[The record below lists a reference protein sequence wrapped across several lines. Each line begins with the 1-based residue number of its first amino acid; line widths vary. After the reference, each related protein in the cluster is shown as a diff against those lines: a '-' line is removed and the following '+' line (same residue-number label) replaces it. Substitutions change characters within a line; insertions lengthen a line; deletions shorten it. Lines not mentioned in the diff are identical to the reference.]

1 MKIIDLYDPQRVN
14 RVPDDSEIL
23 LKSGDFDFEEFLI
36 KKIELRHYIEKCDKN
51 LGPYSLITSYVET
64 DKGSVEMIYDEGF
77 RGDNSFVKTVQ
88 FLVSTLGIS
97 GLILRAIIT
106 LRENIARQNS

>member
-36 KKIELRHYIEKCDKN
+36 KKNRTS
-51 LGPYSLITSYVET
+51 SLY
-64 DKGSVEMIYDEGF
+64 
-77 RGDNSFVKTVQ
+77 RKT
-88 FLVSTLGIS
+88 
-97 GLILRAIIT
+97 
-106 LRENIARQNS
+106 